1 MARKVAYMPPA
12 TRAIIN
18 AYSVAGFTPQGVLN
32 ALDPTAKTALSGAM
46 TANTLKTV
54 LSATGAGTMHHFAGQ
69 FADGTLRTMRIKI
82 TVDGVVIFDYTSA
95 ANTTPSAIAAIISGF
110 SGTSTADETPIRFNS
125 SLLIEAA
132 SSLSETDKFTFAWK
146 MRTE

>member
-1 MARKVAYMPPA
+1 MSRKVAYMPPA
-12 TRAIIN
+12 TRAIVN
-18 AYSVAGFTPQGVLN
+18 AYSVAGFTPQNVITV
-32 ALDPTAKTALSGAM
+32 LDPSAKTALSGAM

-69 FADGTLRTMRIKI
+69 YVDGTSRTMRIKI
-82 TVDGVVIFDYTSA
+82 TIDGVVAFDYTSA
-95 ANTTPSAIAAIISGF
+95 ANTAPGAIAGVIAGF
-110 SGTSTADETPIRFNS
+110 SASTTDETPIRFNS

-132 SSLSETDKFTFAWK
+132 SSLTETDKFLFAWK